1 MATSV
6 SVTTNMTTPVQ
17 LASGLKNVQLQNL
30 GDQRIFVGGSTVT
43 AATGYCV
50 PPGTAGFAPP
60 IGLTS
65 LESLYAIV
73 DSAAPS
79 GTTCDVRVL
88 TYLG

>member
-6 SVTTNMTTPVQ
+6 SVTANMTSATQ
-17 LASGLKNVQLQNL
+17 LCSGLKNVQIQNL
-30 GDQRIFVGGSTVT
+30 GDQRIFVGSSTVT

-50 PPGTAGFAPP
+50 PPGTNGFAPP

-73 DSAAPS
+73 DSLAPT